1 MHNRYFVEVD
11 NENKWLTGIFGIGD
25 LFGNFDDAVEYAG
38 KLVADHD
45 EVRVVD
51 ECYGRTLAVLRKGK

>member
-1 MHNRYFVEVD
+1 MHNRWFIEVD
-11 NENKWLTGIFGIGD
+11 NEDKWHKTWDSEMF
-25 LFGNFDDAVEYAG
+25 FDFDEAVEHAK

-51 ECYGRTLAVLRKGK
+51 ECYGRTWCILKKGEIK